1 MSNKKILMY
10 IVLIVPFL
18 CCATYTPVE
27 KIYEDNKIVKI
38 ITRDKKGITGWY
50 IINYDTNNRITGLNK
65 YTPDKNTPITKIQ
78 LTYRG
83 KLLSSY
89 TISSTSPGSDS
100 VLYQSTHILNYTSAN
115 DLRRVDISFNKPA
128 SIKQAGTTFVRI
140 QYIYTDKLLTGLQI
154 TGDALSFRI
163 SCSMSYRKNAIDTIT
178 IDEKRYNT
186 ATKKFEQ
193 GLKGTLYIEET
204 PKYYI
209 DEITGNKIKDQNKL
223 TSIYN
228 KTYIYDALN
237 KYKLTQGNEQIIDY
251 FLLSDSSL

>member
-1 MSNKKILMY
+1 MSNKKTLIYILF
-10 IVLIVPFL
+10 IVPFL
-18 CCATYTPVE
+18 CCATYIPVE
-27 KIYEDNKIVKI
+27 KIYEDSKIVKI

-50 IINYDTNNRITGLNK
+50 IINYDTNNRITTLNK

-83 KLLSSY
+83 KFVSSY
-89 TISSTSPGSDS
+89 TISSTSHVSDS
-100 VLYQSTHILNYTSAN
+100 VLYQSTHIFNYTSAN

-140 QYIYTDKLLTGLQI
+140 QYIYTDKLLTGLNI
-154 TGDALSFRI
+154 TGDASSFKI
-163 SCSMSYRKNAIDTIT
+163 SCTISYRKNAIDTIM
-178 IDEKRYNT
+178 IDEKRYNAT
-186 ATKKFEQ
+186 TKKFEQ

-209 DEITGNKIKDQNKL
+209 DEVTGNKIKDQDKL
-223 TSIYN
+223 TLMYS

-237 KYKLTQGNEQIIDY
+237 KRKLAQGNEQILDY

>member
-1 MSNKKILMY
+1 M
-10 IVLIVPFL
+10 PFL

-50 IINYDTNNRITGLNK
+50 IINYDTNNRITTLNK
-65 YTPDKNTPITKIQ
+65 YTPDKNTPVAKIQ

-83 KLLSSY
+83 KFVSSY
-89 TISSTSPGSDS
+89 TISSTSHVSDS
-100 VLYQSTHILNYTSAN
+100 VLYQSTHIFNYTSAN

-140 QYIYTDKLLTGLQI
+140 QYIYTDKLLTGLNI
-154 TGDALSFRI
+154 TGDASSFKI
-163 SCSMSYRKNAIDTIT
+163 SCTIGYRKNAIDTIM
-178 IDEKRYNT
+178 IDEKRYNAT
-186 ATKKFEQ
+186 TKKFEQ

-209 DEITGNKIKDQNKL
+209 DEVTGNKIKDQDKL
-223 TSIYN
+223 TLMYS

-237 KYKLTQGNEQIIDY
+237 KRKLTQGNEQILDY

>member
-1 MSNKKILMY
+1 MSNKKTLLYILF
-10 IVLIVPFL
+10 IVPFL

-50 IINYDTNNRITGLNK
+50 IVNYDTNNRITAINK

-78 LTYRG
+78 LTYKG

-89 TISSTSPGSDS
+89 TISSTPPGSDS
-100 VLYQSTHILNYTSAN
+100 VLYQSTHIFNYTSSN
-115 DLRRVDISFNKPA
+115 DLKRVDISFNKPA

-140 QYIYTDKLLTGLQI
+140 QYIYTDKLLTGLNI
-154 TGDALSFRI
+154 TGDASSFKI
-163 SCSMSYRKNAIDTIT
+163 SCTINYRKNVIDTIT
-178 IDEKRYNT
+178 IDEKRYNAT
-186 ATKKFEQ
+186 TKKFEQ

-209 DEITGNKIKDQNKL
+209 DEVTGSKIKDQDKL
-223 TSIYN
+223 TSLYI

-237 KYKLTQGNEQIIDY
+237 KRKLTQGNEQILDY